1 MNDILSSI
9 MTLNDRDELLDFL
22 DEIER
27 AMHNM
32 SVDLE
37 QFLMQKA
44 PHNLGQATG
53 SYLGDSLFSRDT
65 EVVRQKIKN
74 LKKEMNLIP
83 TVTITI
89 AVAYDRNSLSDLF
102 GKIRSLIG
110 QQALID
116 IKVDPTIIG
125 GAIVEGN
132 GRLTK
137 STVKQYFDA
146 KGGEYGF

>member
-1 MNDILSSI
+1 
-9 MTLNDRDELLDFL
+9 
-22 DEIER
+22 
-27 AMHNM
+27 
-32 SVDLE
+32 
-37 QFLMQKA
+37 
-44 PHNLGQATG
+44 
-53 SYLGDSLFSRDT
+53 
-65 EVVRQKIKN
+65 
-74 LKKEMNLIP
+74 MNLIP